1 MSQIDIIKENVQ
13 YEQLLRESS
22 SSNVLKGEYL
32 IKDSHPDVQKILGID
47 ASTII
52 TNKETL
58 ADKVMIEGQIN
69 YSLLYLSVDES
80 EMARVNSVN
89 LSEKFADYLDLN
101 NEEHKILCDVECVI
115 EHIQANIMNERKI
128 AIDGVRT
135 VKWQLYK
142 LGEFEFVKDIEGKAD
157 IQVQKKS
164 EEINKTIGEKEIEL
178 LGKSII
184 KVTMDKPEIDDIL
197 KCSMNLH
204 KKEIKLGD
212 GKIYFGCYCK
222 VEVLYKGR
230 DTDDIVLL
238 QDDVYLSKEEELVGV
253 SSDMISSN
261 QVDIVNYDYIVAPD
275 DLGENRMISVEFLAR
290 GLVKVLS
297 KEMIELIK
305 DAYSPSSE
313 MELIKNS
320 YDIGLVHGIVS
331 TDIMLKDN
339 LYPKNE
345 KEKVGSIVLSYG
357 SPIITDKIIE
367 NDRIKVEGMLKVS
380 ALYRTTD
387 ENMQIN
393 MCDGEIPFST
403 IVDLKGTKPHMNAI
417 VQVHLETL
425 DSTVEA
431 NTIAVRA
438 TLSLSVKLSYK
449 VNREWIVDVVQVR
462 DEPKVKNASVTIYF
476 VNKGDTLWS
485 LAKKYGTTMDVLIK
499 INELDDPDTL
509 NVGQKLIIP
518 GRAIL

>member
-1 MSQIDIIKENVQ
+1 
-13 YEQLLRESS
+13 
-22 SSNVLKGEYL
+22 
-32 IKDSHPDVQKILGID
+32 
-47 ASTII
+47 
-52 TNKETL
+52 
-58 ADKVMIEGQIN
+58 
-69 YSLLYLSVDES
+69 
-80 EMARVNSVN
+80 
-89 LSEKFADYLDLN
+89 
-101 NEEHKILCDVECVI
+101 
-115 EHIQANIMNERKI
+115 
-128 AIDGVRT
+128 
-135 VKWQLYK
+135 
-142 LGEFEFVKDIEGKAD
+142 
-157 IQVQKKS
+157 
-164 EEINKTIGEKEIEL
+164 
-178 LGKSII
+178 
-184 KVTMDKPEIDDIL
+184 
-197 KCSMNLH
+197 
-204 KKEIKLGD
+204 
-212 GKIYFGCYCK
+212 
-222 VEVLYKGR
+222 
-230 DTDDIVLL
+230 
-238 QDDVYLSKEEELVGV
+238 
-253 SSDMISSN
+253 
-261 QVDIVNYDYIVAPD
+261 
-275 DLGENRMISVEFLAR
+275 
-290 GLVKVLS
+290 
-297 KEMIELIK
+297 MIELIK

-313 MELIKNS
+313 MELIKNN

-331 TDIMLKDN
+331 ADIMLKDN

-345 KEKVGSIVLSYG
+345 KEKIGSIVLSYG
-357 SPIITDKIIE
+357 SPMITDKVIE

-417 VQVHLETL
+417 IQVHLESL

-438 TLSLSVKLSYK
+438 TLSLSAKISYK

-462 DEPKVKNASVTIYF
+462 DEPKDKAASVTIYF

>member
-47 ASTII
+47 ASTTI

-69 YSLLYLSVDES
+69 YSVLYLSVDES
-80 EMARVNSVN
+80 EVVRVNSVN
-89 LSEKFADYLDLN
+89 LNEKFADYFDLN
-101 NEEHKILCDVECVI
+101 NEEHKVLCDVECVI

-142 LGEFEFVKDIEGKAD
+142 LGEFEFVKDIEGKED
-157 IQVQKKS
+157 IQIQKKS

-178 LGKSII
+178 LGKSMI

-204 KKEIKLGD
+204 KKEIKLGE

-230 DTDDIVLL
+230 DTEDIVLL
-238 QDDVYLSKEEELVGV
+238 QDDVYLSKEEELVGA
-253 SSDMISSN
+253 SSEMITSN
-261 QVDIVNYDYIVAPD
+261 QIDIANYDYMVTPD
-275 DLGENRMISVEFLAR
+275 DLGENRMISIEFLAK
-290 GLVKVLS
+290 GVVKVLS
-297 KEMIELIK
+297 KKMIELIK

-313 MELIKNS
+313 MELVKNS
-320 YDIGLVHGIVS
+320 YDIGLVHGIIS

-339 LYPKNE
+339 VYPKNE
-345 KEKVGSIVLSYG
+345 KEKIGAIVLSYG
-357 SPIITDKIIE
+357 SPMITDKIVE
-367 NDRIKVEGMLKVS
+367 NDRVKVEGMLKVS
-380 ALYRTTD
+380 ALYKTTD
-387 ENMQIN
+387 ENMQVN
-393 MCDGEIPFST
+393 MCSGEVPFST
-403 IVDLKGTKPHMNAI
+403 IIDLKGTKPEMNAI
-417 VQVHLETL
+417 VNVHLESL
-425 DSTVEA
+425 DSTIEA

-462 DEPKVKNASVTIYF
+462 DEPKVKAASVTIYF
-476 VNKGDTLWS
+476 VNKGDTLWN
-485 LAKKYGTTMDVLIK
+485 LAKKYSTTMDNLIK

-518 GRAIL
+518 GRSIL